1 MSQRQM
7 TCGTFKER
15 VQRKTTMEFAKTLVW
30 PHVTMTKDLG
40 KEKTWQQQQ
49 GLYLIK
55 LTLFYKVKLAIV

>member
-7 TCGTFKER
+7 TCGIFKER

-49 GLYLIK
+49 GLYLI
-55 LTLFYKVKLAIV
+55 L